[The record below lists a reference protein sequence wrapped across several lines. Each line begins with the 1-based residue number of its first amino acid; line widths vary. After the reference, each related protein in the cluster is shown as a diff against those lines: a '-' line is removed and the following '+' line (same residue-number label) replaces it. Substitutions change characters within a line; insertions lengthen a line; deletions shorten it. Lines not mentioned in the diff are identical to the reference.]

1 MKIRTKKPL
10 ILFTYFICILC
21 LSMGGGFY
29 SFADKNKDDDSDGN
43 GKKSVDEL
51 KSSISEKEGKINSLE
66 KEKKQLNAGKSN
78 IQAIVK
84 DLQNKKAAMSA
95 YVTELDGQVADI
107 QSNID
112 RLNGEIEN
120 KEAEIKVTEAELVAA
135 EAVAEDQYE
144 AMKKRIRFM
153 YERGD
158 TLYLEMLLNAESFG
172 DMLNKAEYI
181 EKLSEYDRNMLDE
194 YRLVIKEVELSR
206 DLLNEQKQVLDET
219 KAAAEEE
226 QENINT
232 LIDEKKKQIEGFD
245 SDIAN
250 NEAAIKQYDSEIAAQ
265 NSEIAALE
273 AALAAEREQL
283 DEATR
288 IHYNGGAF
296 TFPAPSYTRVSDS
309 YGWRMHPT
317 LHVEKFHNGVDLA
330 APGGSPILAA
340 YDGRVAAAGYSS
352 SMGNYIMIDHGD
364 TLYTIYMHASAL
376 YVSKGD
382 KVKKGQKIGAVG
394 STGRSTGNHLHFGV
408 RKNGEYVNPMSYL

>member
-1 MKIRTKKPL
+1 
-10 ILFTYFICILC
+10 
-21 LSMGGGFY
+21 
-29 SFADKNKDDDSDGN
+29 
-43 GKKSVDEL
+43 
-51 KSSISEKEGKINSLE
+51 
-66 KEKKQLNAGKSN
+66 
-78 IQAIVK
+78 
-84 DLQNKKAAMSA
+84 
-95 YVTELDGQVADI
+95 
-107 QSNID
+107 
-112 RLNGEIEN
+112 
-120 KEAEIKVTEAELVAA
+120 
-135 EAVAEDQYE
+135 
-144 AMKKRIRFM
+144 
-153 YERGD
+153 
-158 TLYLEMLLNAESFG
+158 MLLNAESFG

-250 NEAAIKQYDSEIAAQ
+250 NEAAIKQYDNEIAAQ

-330 APGGSPILAA
+330 APGGSDILAA
-340 YDGRVAAAGYSS
+340 YDGVVVGAAYND
-352 SMGNYIMIDHGD
+352 SMGNYVMIDHGGG
-364 TLYTIYMHASAL
+364 LYTIYMHASKL
-376 YVSKGD
+376 LVSSGQS
-382 KVKKGQKIGAVG
+382 VSRGQKIALVG
-394 STGRSTGNHLHFGV
+394 TTGRSTGNHLHFSV
-408 RKNGEYVNPMSYL
+408 RVNGNYVSPWNYIVKP